1 MFTRWRVDITNG
13 GNLFKKGY
21 PPFLII
27 GTCDFFEMITVDHI
41 AINTEI
47 AEVMP
52 RSLKFFI
59 GSDRFVI
66 DKRLDFYLIKFR
78 QILRR
83 RNSPDGSG
91 GVSSAAVSACV
102 R

>member
-1 MFTRWRVDITNG
+1 MFTRWLVHITNG
-13 GNLFKKGY
+13 GYLFLERLSSVFDHRY
-21 PPFLII
+21 VR
-27 GTCDFFEMITVDHI
+27 FFEMITVDHI
-41 AINTEI
+41 AINIEI

-59 GSDRFVI
+59 GSDRFAV
-66 DKRLDFYLIKFR
+66 DKRLDCYLIKFR
-78 QILRR
+78 QILHR

-91 GVSSAAVSACV
+91 EVSSAAVSACV